1 MTMKYH
7 EHLSISPGSMMDI
20 EIPLV
25 RKKHNLQMNSDDLHR
40 KNKIFSI
47 ATLSNER
54 VTSSSHPTWFRKGV
68 DIVLQCIP

>member
-7 EHLSISPGSMMDI
+7 EHLSISPGSRMDI
-20 EIPLV
+20 
-25 RKKHNLQMNSDDLHR
+25 RNSSGQKKHNLQMNSDDLHR

-47 ATLSNER
+47 AMLSNER